1 MNIRRLFLTLAAA
14 AVASAPLQAQGGG
27 FDLRSLTLPPGF
39 PKVSNVAFIMEDGGS
54 FTATGIT
61 TMRGQKALVL
71 ASVIPSGRG
80 RPDFIFAIKP
90 ENWSL
95 TEAIPALANPVLDQ
109 LTLSHVALV
118 LSDQD
123 LTIPSSQLPDEAYD
137 FYREVYQQ
145 DSFTL
150 RLTPGI
156 NLISAIP
163 VDKLPPD
170 HPLIGVMDAL
180 GIEKGTVLLQGTLG
194 KSLALLGGGGGAAD
208 AIKDILLRAEL
219 PPMHPTGSPDWFV
232 SGQLALELT
241 GQPSVK
247 LVGEMNV
254 LIQEDQLQFFLAA
267 ALARTGVSLS
277 GGMIAV
283 RPWVAPFGI
292 GWLTMNKVV
301 LQIGISPTGS
311 VQLGFAGDAVIGKK
325 DIDVAVA
332 LAISPAGV
340 PTNFIMKG
348 ESESGVGLPD
358 LVELQ
363 QKMAAARD
371 AVNAAAG
378 APPSEVPSIPL
389 DALPNIEFRSLGLQF
404 APKPAPDL
412 GVERGMKLKG
422 RMWLPLGSDGSMTDF
437 AGVDVGVTEDGL
449 WAKGDLGAF
458 TVGPLVWQDAKLDLT
473 MTRETQHL
481 IVNGEAELLSAHSAV
496 DLTLSRTA
504 LEFHTVAELYGLFHA
519 TLDASAAFN
528 LRNPS
533 FVVDGVAE
541 SDFSGYVQPILRE
554 GIGRFATRGQQIVE
568 QTSAALE
575 QVNQAL
581 ALTSATAEQLR
592 NTLVA
597 QRANAERAW
606 QAAQAQADQA
616 RQSAAAAKSSMDA
629 ARRSWDATP
638 TRELTLKAQRR
649 AAYLR
654 WIPIYAA
661 RSAAYA
667 GLRAAAD
674 ASRRVLDVLP
684 PVDQNVLLLK
694 ADEAVA
700 QLRGRLETA
709 KADLERLQA
718 RFQLMLDVAAS
729 GVDPMAIE
737 RAEVHAG
744 LDGLLRGEA
753 ANWRITGTF
762 VGTPFDLRRSLDF
775 SDPAQA
781 VSEMLTGLIQQ

>member
-1 MNIRRLFLTLAAA
+1 MTPRGLFLGLALVTLAAGR
-14 AVASAPLQAQGGG
+14 AVAQGPGG
-27 FDLRSLTLPPGF
+27 LDLRSLDLPGGAPT
-39 PKVSNVAFIMEDGGS
+39 VSNVTFFMDDAGAASVSG
-54 FTATGIT
+54 T
-61 TMRGQKALVL
+61 TNFMNAETEVLV
-71 ASVIPSGRG
+71 SVIPQPVGKPG
-80 RPDFIFAIKP
+80 MLFAIAP
-90 ENWSL
+90 QGWSL
-95 TEAIPALANPVLDQ
+95 TKSIPALANPVLDN
-109 LTLSHVALV
+109 LTLSNVALV
-118 LSDQD
+118 LTDQD
-123 LTIPSSQLPDEAYD
+123 LTVPSDALPDEAYE
-137 FYREVYQQ
+137 FYRAIYKQ
-145 DSFTL
+145 DDFTL

-156 NLISAIP
+156 NLIAAIP
-163 VDKLPPD
+163 AEGLPPD
-170 HPLIGVMDAL
+170 HPLNAVMDAL

-194 KSLALLGGGGGAAD
+194 KSLASLGTGGAA
-208 AIKDILLRAEL
+208 ALKDLFLRAEL
-219 PPMHPTGSPDWFV
+219 PPMHPPGSPEWFV

-254 LIQEDQLQFFLAA
+254 MIQEDELQFFLAA

-277 GGMIAV
+277 GGMIAI

-301 LQIGISPTGS
+301 LQIGISPAGS
-311 VQLGFAGDAVIGKK
+311 VQLGFAGDAVIGRK

-348 ESESGVGLPD
+348 ESEAGVGISD

-371 AVNAAAG
+371 AVNAAG
-378 APPSEVPSIPL
+378 GMPPSEAAAIPL

-404 APKPAPDL
+404 APQPAPDL

-422 RMWLPLGSDGSMTDF
+422 RMWLPLGSGGSMTDF

-481 IVNGEAELLSAHSAV
+481 VVNGEVALFTGHSAV
-496 DLTLSRTA
+496 DLSVSRTA

-519 TLDASAAFN
+519 TLDASAALN

-541 SDFSGYVQPILRE
+541 SDFGGYIQPILRE

-568 QTSAALE
+568 QTSAALA
-575 QVNQAL
+575 QVDQAL

-592 NTLVA
+592 NTLIA

-616 RQSAAAAKSSMDA
+616 RRSAAAAKSSMDA
-629 ARRSWDATP
+629 AQRAWSATP
-638 TRELTLKAQRR
+638 VREVTLRAQRR

-654 WIPIYAA
+654 WVPIYAA

-674 ASRRVLDVLP
+674 ASRRVLDALP

-709 KADLERLQA
+709 KAHLERLQA
-718 RFQLMLDVAAS
+718 RFQMLLDVAAS
-729 GVDPMAIE
+729 GADPLAID

>member
-1 MNIRRLFLTLAAA
+1 
-14 AVASAPLQAQGGG
+14 
-27 FDLRSLTLPPGF
+27 
-39 PKVSNVAFIMEDGGS
+39 VAFFMDNDGAASVSGTTS
-54 FTATGIT
+54 FMNAETDV
-61 TMRGQKALVL
+61 LV
-71 ASVIPSGRG
+71 SVIPQPVGKPG
-80 RPDFIFAIKP
+80 MLFAIAP
-90 ENWSL
+90 QGWSL
-95 TEAIPALANPVLDQ
+95 TKSIPALANPVLDN
-109 LTLSHVALV
+109 LTLSNVALV
-118 LSDQD
+118 LTDQD
-123 LTIPSSQLPDEAYD
+123 LTVPSAALPDEAYE
-137 FYREVYQQ
+137 FYRSIYKS
-145 DSFTL
+145 DDFTL

-156 NLISAIP
+156 NLIAAIP
-163 VDKLPPD
+163 ADKLPPD

-194 KSLALLGGGGGAAD
+194 KSLASLGTGGAA
-208 AIKDILLRAEL
+208 ALKDLFLRAEL
-219 PPMHPTGSPDWFV
+219 PPMHPPGSPEWFV

-254 LIQEDQLQFFLAA
+254 MIQEDELQFFLAA
-267 ALARTGVSLS
+267 ALARTGVSFS

-292 GWLTMNKVV
+292 NWLTMNKVV
-301 LQIGISPTGS
+301 LQIGISPAGS

-378 APPSEVPSIPL
+378 APPSEAPAIPL

-422 RMWLPLGSDGSMTDF
+422 RMWLPLGAGGSMTDF

-449 WAKGDLGAF
+449 WARGDLGAF

-473 MTRETQHL
+473 MTREAQHL
-481 IVNGEAELLSAHSAV
+481 IVNGEVELFTGHSAV
-496 DLTLSRTA
+496 DLSVSRTA

-519 TLDASAAFN
+519 TLDASAALN

-541 SDFSGYVQPILRE
+541 SDFGGYVQPILRE

-568 QTSAALE
+568 QTGAALA
-575 QVNQAL
+575 QLDQAL

-597 QRANAERAW
+597 QRASAERAW
-606 QAAQAQADQA
+606 QTAQAQADQA
-616 RQSAAAAKSSMDA
+616 RRSAAAAKSSMDA
-629 ARRSWDATP
+629 ARRAWAATP
-638 TRELTLKAQRR
+638 ARQISLKAQRR

-654 WIPIYAA
+654 WVPIYAA
-661 RSAAYA
+661 RASAYA

-674 ASRRVLDVLP
+674 ASRRVLDALP

-718 RFQLMLDVAAS
+718 RFQMLLDVAAS
-729 GVDPMAIE
+729 GADPLAID

-753 ANWRITGTF
+753 ANWHITGTF
-762 VGTPFDLRRSLDF
+762 VGSPFDLRRSLDF

>member
-1 MNIRRLFLTLAAA
+1 MTPRALFLCLALVTLASGR
-14 AVASAPLQAQGGG
+14 VVAQGAGG
-27 FDLRSLTLPPGF
+27 LDLRSLDLPGGAPS
-39 PKVSNVAFIMEDGGS
+39 VSNVTFFMDDAGTASVTGTTS
-54 FTATGIT
+54 FMNAETDV
-61 TMRGQKALVL
+61 LV
-71 ASVIPSGRG
+71 SVIPQPVGKPG
-80 RPDFIFAIKP
+80 MLFAIAP
-90 ENWSL
+90 QGWSL
-95 TEAIPALANPVLDQ
+95 TKSIPALANPVLDN
-109 LTLSHVALV
+109 LTLSNVALV
-118 LSDQD
+118 LTDQD
-123 LTIPSSQLPDEAYD
+123 LTIPSAMLPDEAYE
-137 FYREVYQQ
+137 FYRAIYKE
-145 DSFTL
+145 DDFTL
-150 RLTPGI
+150 RLTPGV
-156 NLISAIP
+156 NLIAAIP
-163 VDKLPPD
+163 AEGLPPD
-170 HPLIGVMDAL
+170 HPLNAVMDAL
-180 GIEKGTVLLQGTLG
+180 GIEKGTILLQGTLG
-194 KSLALLGGGGGAAD
+194 KSMAALGSGGGTAAL
-208 AIKDILLRAEL
+208 KDLLLRAEL
-219 PPMHPTGSPDWFV
+219 PPMHPPGSPDWFV

-254 LIQEDQLQFFLAA
+254 LIQEDELQFFLAA
-267 ALARTGVSLS
+267 ALAKTGVSFS
-277 GGMIAV
+277 GGMIAIH
-283 RPWVAPFGI
+283 PWVAPFGI

-348 ESESGVGLPD
+348 ESEAGVGLSD

-378 APPSEVPSIPL
+378 APPSDVPSIPL
-389 DALPNIEFRSLGLQF
+389 DALPSIEFRSLGLQF

-422 RMWLPLGSDGSMTDF
+422 RMWLPLGAGGSLTDF

-481 IVNGEAELLSAHSAV
+481 IINGEAELLSAHSAV

-533 FVVDGVAE
+533 FIVDGVAE

-554 GIGRFATRGQQIVE
+554 GIGRFATRGKQIVD
-568 QTSAALE
+568 QTTAALD

-581 ALTSATAEQLR
+581 ALTSATADQLR
-592 NTLVA
+592 NTLEA
-597 QRANAERAW
+597 QRASAERAW
-606 QAAQAQADQA
+606 QTTQAQADQA
-616 RQSAAAAKSSMDA
+616 RRSAAAAKSSMDA
-629 ARRSWDATP
+629 ARRSWSATP
-638 TRELTLKAQRR
+638 VRQIALRAQRR

-654 WIPIYAA
+654 WVPIYAA

-674 ASRRVLDVLP
+674 ASRRVLDALP
-684 PVDQNVLLLK
+684 PVDRNILLLK

-700 QLRGRLETA
+700 QLRGKLETA

-718 RFQLMLDVAAS
+718 RFQMLLDVAAS
-729 GVDPMAIE
+729 GADPLAID

-775 SDPAQA
+775 SEPAQA